1 MSSSVTSAI
10 DMTGSITTLPEAR
23 TLMYVFE
30 VSLEIKE
37 DDGKG
42 TFSVVGKDRGGFKLK
57 TNLEKQLCLSI
68 RQVSDNGPQL
78 HIERCFGVLI
88 APGRH
93 VRHSDMQ
100 LLEMKEQVPS
110 NNPSPERNYTFIS
123 ATWDPT
129 EPSFETL
136 NVETPKDSKQFMT
149 VAVDLVIRGIQ
160 EPVRF
165 QIETPVKIFGQS
177 ERNFWYFQRRS
188 LVQQFFLNLKEV
200 NNDSDF

>member
-100 LLEMKEQVPS
+100 LLEMVGPLDRENLLTLSLCRRNKFLPTTRHRREITRSFRRRGTPP
-110 NNPSPERNYTFIS
+110 NPP
-123 ATWDPT
+123 
-129 EPSFETL
+129 
-136 NVETPKDSKQFMT
+136 
-149 VAVDLVIRGIQ
+149 
-160 EPVRF
+160 
-165 QIETPVKIFGQS
+165 
-177 ERNFWYFQRRS
+177 
-188 LVQQFFLNLKEV
+188 LKR
-200 NNDSDF
+200 